1 MSCPYFTKVPELIK
15 QIIMMVKFLYWQKS
29 SKMFISIQIQMWIH
43 HEDEVTYVCVSFHP
57 YHVWKDITYVV
68 LMS

>member
-1 MSCPYFTKVPELIK
+1 MSCPYFTKVPELMK

-57 YHVWKDITYVV
+57 YHVCKDITYVV